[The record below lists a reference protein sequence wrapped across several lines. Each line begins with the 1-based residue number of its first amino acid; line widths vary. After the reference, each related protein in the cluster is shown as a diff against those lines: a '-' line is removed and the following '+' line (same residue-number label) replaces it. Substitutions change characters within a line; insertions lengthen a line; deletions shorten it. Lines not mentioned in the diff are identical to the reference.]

1 MRRALV
7 SCLLLALLGGSSAM
21 VAGRERPAVVEATAE
36 ATADATVEA
45 TPGDAGAAAAA
56 TAAATTGAST
66 LAAPRGPVGLRV
78 VASSWELVTPGIVMN
93 RGAEPAPGSQ
103 FDAVGLRV
111 SFAAA
116 TDTAGLESRL
126 GRGGDVVDGADLA
139 LMPLPTFIASY
150 ERLRALSPQVFFVIG
165 WSRGADVLTG
175 DAAVLQ
181 RGAPGKAR
189 FVLDAHRGSAEGM
202 LGLFALAH
210 AGVASSRV
218 EFGDAHGA
226 ALHAR
231 VRRRSGEI
239 DARDVVLSTADA
251 VHLVPIVA
259 VAPRGTLTTKRDAL
273 VEFMRVWQAG
283 ARQLAQDPAGATRL
297 VAAQPGAPE
306 AVDLIDALGWLEFAD
321 LGEAAAASG
330 LAGRRAARLDVLFTD
345 GWSLLRDAGV
355 LATPAPEQPP
365 VSAVVMAALV
375 AVERGRGEGNAAV
388 PHRWAPT
395 PAKAQALLTRRF
407 DDVLS
412 SREAEAKL
420 VRELGLLADVFA
432 RSRIR
437 ITVRRDTAIAN
448 DLVARAAERFG
459 LQHEQFEVRRG
470 RTGDAT
476 AIVEVLPPT

>member
-7 SCLLLALLGGSSAM
+7 SCLLIALLGGSSALL
-21 VAGRERPAVVEATAE
+21 AARERPAMAE
-36 ATADATVEA
+36 ATADATPA
-45 TPGDAGAAAAA
+45 ADDDDDASPASEPASPPPKRAAGPAAIA
-56 TAAATTGAST
+56 
-66 LAAPRGPVGLRV
+66 RGPVGLRV

-103 FDAVGLRV
+103 FDAAGLRV

-116 TDTAGLESRL
+116 ADTAGLEARL
-126 GRGGDVVDGADLA
+126 GRGGDVADGADLA

-181 RGAPGKAR
+181 RGVPGKAR

-210 AGVASSRV
+210 AGVPSSRV
-218 EFGDAHGA
+218 EFGDAHA
-226 ALHAR
+226 ASLHAR

-259 VAPRGTLTTKRDAL
+259 VAARGTLTSKRDAL
-273 VEFMRVWQAG
+273 VEFVRVWQAG
-283 ARQLAQDPAGATRL
+283 TRQLALDPAGATRL
-297 VAAQPGAPE
+297 VAAQVGAPE
-306 AVDLIDALGWLEFAD
+306 AVDLIDALGWLEFSD

-330 LAGRRAARLDVLFTD
+330 LAGRRAARLDVLFGD

-355 LATPAPEQPP
+355 VATPAPEQPP

-375 AVERGRGEGNAAV
+375 AAERGHGESTHVAA
-388 PHRWAPT
+388 HRWSPT
-395 PAKAQALLTRRF
+395 PAKARALLTRRF

-412 SREAEAKL
+412 SREGEAKL

-437 ITVRRDTAIAN
+437 ITVPKDTAIAK
-448 DLVARAAERFG
+448 DLVARTTERFG
-459 LQHEQFEVRRG
+459 LQREQFEVRRA
-470 RTGDAT
+470 RTGGAT
-476 AIVEVLPPT
+476 ATVEVMPPA